1 MTLTSDQDYP
11 RILKDMIYDEPT
23 PVLVKQTNGKENEF
37 HKVEYVSR
45 ISLRI
50 ILFERYPKIM
60 KKRL

>member
-1 MTLTSDQDYP
+1 
-11 RILKDMIYDEPT
+11 MIYDEPT

-37 HKVEYVSR
+37 HKVESVSR

-60 KKRL
+60 KEEVVILSTVVS